1 MIDLGPHATY
11 IVWAYAGVVLLIAAL
26 ISWVVYDARRVNA
39 RLKSLEERG
48 IKRRSAGRTA

>member
-1 MIDLGPHATY
+1 MIELGPYADY
-11 IVWAYAGVVLLIAAL
+11 ILWAYAGVALLGLAL
-26 ISWVVYDARRVNA
+26 IVWVINDARRVNA